1 MPDQDSSVV
10 VIDSDQN
17 TAEQTASR
25 IRFLGFDACI
35 ATNPSALPALIAEQS
50 KIVAVLVTA
59 DRDYQALAAALKLSA
74 DAGLR
79 CAFFLME
86 RKSVSVPPPAALGNR
101 LQASLSTRVGYQ
113 ELLAALHDAEMYTR
127 IGIDPRSG
135 SGQLFRNLVGVS
147 REMQELRDLI
157 KQVAGTEAT
166 VLITGESGTGKEAV
180 ASNIHGL
187 SPRRDHPF
195 VPVNCGAIP
204 SELLESELFG
214 HEKGAFTGAISSRQ
228 GRFEI
233 AEGGTLFL
241 DEIGDM
247 PMEMQIKLLRVLQE
261 RTYERVGSNKTIQ
274 ADVRIV
280 AATHQNLEQ
289 LVAEGKFRMD
299 LFYRLNVFPIQ
310 VAPLRE
316 RAGDI
321 PLLVESYIKKREF
334 ERLGSLRL
342 SDCALASL
350 ARYFWPGNVRE
361 LFNLL
366 ERLSILFPRQVVR
379 WSDLPEKFRPNQ
391 ELFVDAPAEPAQPM
405 GQDFAPGG
413 HAVLPVGGIDL
424 RPHLANIETSLLTQA
439 LAQSDWVVARAAKL
453 LNLQRTTLVEKIR
466 KMDLRRPKELTDF

>member
-10 VIDSDQN
+10 VIDSDQIA
-17 TAEQTASR
+17 AEQTASR
-25 IRFLGFDACI
+25 IRFLGFNALTAMD
-35 ATNPSALPALIAEQS
+35 PSALPALIAAHSQ
-50 KIVAVLVTA
+50 IVAVLVAA
-59 DRDYQALAAALKLSA
+59 DEDY
-74 DAGLR
+74 AGLASALQVCAEASLR
-79 CAFFLME
+79 SAFFLME
-86 RKSVSVPPPAALGNR
+86 RKSVKRPPPVALEKR
-101 LQASLSTRVGYQ
+101 LQATLSTRVGYQ
-113 ELLAALHDAEMYTR
+113 ELLAALHDAEMYTLS
-127 IGIDPRSG
+127 GVDPRSG

-147 REMQELRDLI
+147 REIQAVRDLI

-166 VLITGESGTGKEAV
+166 VLISGESGTGKEAV
-180 ASNIHGL
+180 ANGIHRL
-187 SPRRDHPF
+187 SPRRNHAF

-214 HEKGAFTGAISSRQ
+214 HEKGAFTGAISARQ

-247 PMEMQIKLLRVLQE
+247 PMDMQIKLLRVLQE
-261 RTYERVGSNKTIQ
+261 RTYERVGSNKTMR

-289 LVAEGKFRMD
+289 LVAEDKFRMD

-321 PLLVESYIKKREF
+321 PLLVESYIRKREL

-350 ARYFWPGNVRE
+350 ARYYWPGNVRE

-366 ERLSILFPRQVVR
+366 ERLSILYPRQVVS

-391 ELFVDAPAEPAQPM
+391 ELFGDAAEPAQSP
-405 GQDFAPGG
+405 GQDIFAAGQ
-413 HAVLPVGGIDL
+413 AILPPGGIDL

-466 KMDLRRPKELTDF
+466 KMDLRRPAEVTDF